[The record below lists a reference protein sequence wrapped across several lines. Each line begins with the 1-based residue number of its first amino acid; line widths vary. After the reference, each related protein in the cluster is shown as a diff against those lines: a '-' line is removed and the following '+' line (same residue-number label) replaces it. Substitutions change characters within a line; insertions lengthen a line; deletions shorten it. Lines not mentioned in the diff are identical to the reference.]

1 MPRDKRSAQHVTSD
15 ERGGTDDFAPA
26 TVIAVAKV
34 RGSQKFV
41 KCEDDKT
48 SRQAGSAFG
57 IALLSQRGRIRRMP
71 AKYRSKSKVS
81 FGFYA
86 IHPLQPPT
94 PTKQARGCAD
104 LLFLCLLPGQ

>member
-1 MPRDKRSAQHVTSD
+1 MPRDKRSAHHVTLD

-26 TVIAVAKV
+26 TVIAVAEV

-57 IALLSQRGRIRRMP
+57 IALLSQRGRIRRLP
-71 AKYRSKSKVS
+71 AKYRANLKTVATRLPRTSVL
-81 FGFYA
+81 GTYV
-86 IHPLQPPT
+86 I
-94 PTKQARGCAD
+94 D
-104 LLFLCLLPGQ
+104 CLVLHT